1 MSIPEVSRLPKLP
14 GVYLYKDKLDKVIYV
29 GKAKSLRDRVSQYF
43 SSYSKETGF
52 LPAKGVLPRTAW
64 LVSEIDHID
73 HIVVESEIDA
83 LLFEANLIRKFQP
96 KYNVNWKDGK
106 SYPLIEITIK
116 DKIPEV
122 HYARQE
128 KNPQAQ
134 YFGPYPT
141 GSDLTSLLRFLRQL
155 FPFVSQPHPGN
166 RPCLRSHLGLC
177 PCPDVFTSDAAR
189 KKYKRE
195 LKKLIEFLSG
205 ERQQVQKELTKEM
218 AEAAKNLD
226 YEKAQMIKQKLE
238 KIAYLTAPRT
248 QGIEYE
254 VNPNLVS
261 DQHEQE
267 LSELAK
273 VLETGPIKKI
283 ECYDISNTSGQ
294 NATAAQVT
302 FIDGIPDKSL
312 YRRYK
317 IRLVT
322 NPGKQNDFAMLGET
336 ITRRL
341 HSSTPLPD
349 LFVIDGGKGQ
359 LSTVTKVLEK
369 ANVSVK
375 TISLAKQMETIH
387 TDSEKTI
394 QLPKSASAL
403 KLLQRLRDEAHRF
416 SRKYHFLLRKKTLLN
431 VDKKNLTRAI

>member
-1 MSIPEVSRLPKLP
+1 MSIAQVVSLPKLP
-14 GVYLYKDKLDKVIYV
+14 GVYLYKDKSDNVIYV
-29 GKAKSLRDRVSQYF
+29 GKAKSLRDRVGQYF

-128 KNPQAQ
+128 TNPEAQ

-177 PCPDVFTSDAAR
+177 PCPRVFLNESAR
-189 KKYKRE
+189 QKYKRE

-205 ERQQVQKELTKEM
+205 QRQQVQKELTKEM
-218 AEAAKNLD
+218 VKAAKNLD
-226 YEKAQMIKQKLE
+226 YERAQIIKQKLE
-238 KIAYLTAPRT
+238 KIAYLTSPRT
-248 QGIEYE
+248 QGVEYE

-261 DQHEQE
+261 DQHDQE

-273 VLETGPIKKI
+273 VLGTGPIKKI
-283 ECYDISNTSGQ
+283 ECYDISNTSGK

-302 FIDGIPDKSL
+302 FVDGIPDKSL

-317 IRLVT
+317 IKLT
-322 NPGKQNDFAMLGET
+322 ATLGKQNDFAMLSET
-336 ITRRL
+336 LIRRL
-341 HSSTPLPD
+341 KSDIPLPE
-349 LFVIDGGKGQ
+349 LIVIDGGKGQ
-359 LSTVTKVLEK
+359 LSTILKTAKEATKLDK
-369 ANVSVK
+369 LKK
-375 TISLAKQMETIH
+375 TKIISLAKQFEIIY
-387 TDSEKTI
+387 TDDGRELRLLRSD
-394 QLPKSASAL
+394 PSL
-403 KLLQRLRDEAHRF
+403 KLIQRLRDEAHRF
-416 SRKYHFLLRKKTLLN
+416 SRKYHFLLRKKALF
-431 VDKKNLTRAI
+431 NLK